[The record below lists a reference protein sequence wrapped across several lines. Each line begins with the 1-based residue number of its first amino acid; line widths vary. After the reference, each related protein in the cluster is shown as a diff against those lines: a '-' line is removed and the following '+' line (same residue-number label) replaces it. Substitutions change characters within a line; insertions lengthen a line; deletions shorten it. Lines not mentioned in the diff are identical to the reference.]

1 MKLGNATPNEET
13 QSGDVF
19 PCVEIV
25 ALTSQRV
32 EFRKL
37 IEFGDTEKTGG
48 GWRHK
53 GGRDSDL
60 NAGVG
65 GVK

>member
-1 MKLGNATPNEET
+1 MKLDNATPNEET

-48 GWRHK
+48 GWRH
-53 GGRDSDL
+53 
-60 NAGVG
+60 
-65 GVK
+65 